1 MLCIFF
7 DTAKIILF
15 TDYDVNIKK
24 ILGLVLN
31 SKLKGILCLKD

>member
-1 MLCIFF
+1 MLYIFF

-24 ILGLVLN
+24 I
-31 SKLKGILCLKD
+31 KKYRHMF